1 MRLVVVALGLAVSLS
16 ACGGRDRAPAWP
28 KAAATDDDGGESLAP
43 RQVAAVALEEA
54 DEPVVEAAPEAAATP
69 DAPAADAPDAT
80 PTAPVITAPEEVI
93 NLDDI
98 VIEIEEE

>member
-1 MRLVVVALGLAVSLS
+1 MRLVVVTLGLAVCLS
-16 ACGGRDRAPAWP
+16 ACGGRDRGPAWP

-54 DEPVVEAAPEAAATP
+54 DEPTVEAVPETAVTP
-69 DAPAADAPDAT
+69 DAPAVDAPAVV
-80 PTAPVITAPEEVI
+80 PTSPVITAPEEVI

>member
-1 MRLVVVALGLAVSLS
+1 MRLVVVVLGLVVSLS

-54 DEPVVEAAPEAAATP
+54 DEPAVEAVAEATVIPDAPAV
-69 DAPAADAPDAT
+69 DAPAADAA
-80 PTAPVITAPEEVI
+80 APVITSPEEVI

>member
-1 MRLVVVALGLAVSLS
+1 MRLVVATLGLVACLS

-28 KAAATDDDGGESLAP
+28 KAAASDDDGGESLAP
-43 RQVAAVALEEA
+43 RQVEVVALEEA
-54 DEPVVEAAPEAAATP
+54 DEPTIEAVPETAVTP
-69 DAPAADAPDAT
+69 DAPAVDAAAELPSSA
-80 PTAPVITAPEEVI
+80 VLTAPEEVI